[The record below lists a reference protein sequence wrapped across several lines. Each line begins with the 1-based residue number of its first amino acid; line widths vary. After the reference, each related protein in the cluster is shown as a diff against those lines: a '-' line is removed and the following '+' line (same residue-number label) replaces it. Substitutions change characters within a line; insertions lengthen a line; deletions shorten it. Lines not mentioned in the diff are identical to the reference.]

1 MQVLHVSGTSPL
13 KRNKNR
19 RQNSDQCAQNSESLQ
34 KEIYF
39 LNWHDSVNFKMSCLV
54 KGCGFGNGN
63 KKKKENYFEGVQ
75 RHTIPQENSE
85 LREKWLLQ
93 ANRQSLIRKK

>member
-1 MQVLHVSGTSPL
+1 
-13 KRNKNR
+13 
-19 RQNSDQCAQNSESLQ
+19 
-34 KEIYF
+34 
-39 LNWHDSVNFKMSCLV
+39 MSCLV

-85 LREKWLLQ
+85 LRERWLLQ
-93 ANRQSLIRKK
+93 ANR